1 MFKFDTYILV
11 AFVAWSLNVIQAK
24 SFNSDQDRPGKW
36 LNEIFPLL
44 DYVGTQYGLCTS
56 NTSDG
61 LKETL
66 SKLALVE
73 SKLTGVQDQHK
84 GIQKSIK
91 DHSTEEKTL
100 LENIE
105 MRLGKIEDH
114 IAEINQTQFQQ
125 WSILEVGS
133 PQDFKAVL
141 DRMEELQMYMQ
152 RKIANQQSVKI
163 MKKALIGM
171 ANFKRIG
178 TRYFYIETEV
188 RQNWYTAKET
198 CREMGGYLASI
209 KDYSELEELDKKL
222 IKLDHY
228 WLGIN
233 DLNTEGEYVSEATG
247 KKATY
252 LIWRRGQPDNYG
264 NEDCVHISSMKDL
277 RSKSMNDLPC
287 TEKHYFICQFDNEI

>member
-1 MFKFDTYILV
+1 MFKFDTYIIV
-11 AFVAWSLNVIQAK
+11 AFVALSLNVIQAK

-222 IKLDHY
+222 IKLEHY

-252 LIWRRGQPDNYG
+252 LTWRSGEPDNLVD
-264 NEDCVHISSMKDL
+264 EDCVFISSVKNL
-277 RSKSMNDLPC
+277 RKSMNDLPC
-287 TEKHYFICQFDNEI
+287 SQQHYFICQFDNEI

>member
-222 IKLDHY
+222 IKLEHY

-233 DLNTEGEYVSEATG
+233 DLETEGKYVSEATG

-252 LIWRRGQPDNYG
+252 LAWRSGEPDNLVD
-264 NEDCVHISSMKDL
+264 EDCVFISSVKNL
-277 RSKSMNDLPC
+277 RKSMNDLPC
-287 TEKHYFICQFDNEI
+287 SQQHYFICQFDNEI

>member
-1 MFKFDTYILV
+1 V
-11 AFVAWSLNVIQAK
+11 AFVALSLNVIQAK

-163 MKKALIGM
+163 I
-171 ANFKRIG
+171 FK
-178 TRYFYIETEV
+178 E
-188 RQNWYTAKET
+188 
-198 CREMGGYLASI
+198 
-209 KDYSELEELDKKL
+209 YS
-222 IKLDHY
+222 
-228 WLGIN
+228 
-233 DLNTEGEYVSEATG
+233 
-247 KKATY
+247 
-252 LIWRRGQPDNYG
+252 
-264 NEDCVHISSMKDL
+264 
-277 RSKSMNDLPC
+277 SK
-287 TEKHYFICQFDNEI
+287 